1 MTENVEFA
9 GPITEDME
17 GEILTKV
24 ICDHW
29 HAGCG
34 VMVTADE
41 LYSACKA
48 THISP
53 DRVMEFCGAV
63 DEYRGHDH
71 SADVLTCAFV
81 PQENMDKVCE
91 LLDQII
97 GLCAKI

>member
-1 MTENVEFA
+1 MQEFQ
-9 GPITEDME
+9 GTITEDME

-34 VMVTADE
+34 AMVLADE
-41 LYSACKA
+41 VFAACKA
-48 THISP
+48 THISA
-53 DRVMEFCGAV
+53 DRVLEFTHTV

-81 PQENMDKVCE
+81 PEENMGRVCE
-91 LLDQII
+91 LLDEII
-97 GLCAKI
+97 GLCVKL